1 MSVDGSDEAGRVDAG
16 NKPELTRH
24 PLAPTFQTY
33 PEGDMPSGGYETVV
47 GFVGDSPRAG
57 YIRVYAGLAFRS
69 YCELR
74 VSDVALATP
83 LDPGDADGPT
93 VVRVAVG
100 APVEYV
106 RTERLE
112 GEGSYVLGAVRE
124 SYRGPT
130 GDTAEGELEYDAKV
144 QPLDP
149 VSVVY
154 PPCPPP
160 ITPVLYC
167 VSDVYPPC

>member
-1 MSVDGSDEAGRVDAG
+1 MSNDDGLA
-16 NKPELTRH
+16 RH
-24 PLAPTFQTY
+24 SLAPTFSTS
-33 PEGDMPSGGYETVV
+33 EGGDEPGGYETVV

-57 YIRVYAGLAFRS
+57 HLRVYAGLAFRS
-69 YCELR
+69 YCELA
-74 VSDVALATP
+74 SADIALATP
-83 LDPGDADGPT
+83 LDPSDPDGPT
-93 VVRVAVG
+93 VVRVAAG
-100 APVEYV
+100 AHLEYV

-112 GEGSYVLGAVRE
+112 GDASYVLGAVRT
-124 SYRGPT
+124 SYRGPA
-130 GDTAEGELEYDAKV
+130 GDTAEESMTDDYKLL
-144 QPLDP
+144 PLDP

>member
-1 MSVDGSDEAGRVDAG
+1 
-16 NKPELTRH
+16 
-24 PLAPTFQTY
+24 LAPTFSTSQ
-33 PEGDMPSGGYETVV
+33 EDEVAGGYETVV

-57 YIRVYAGLAFRS
+57 YVRVYAGLAFQS
-69 YCELR
+69 YCELAA
-74 VSDVALATP
+74 SDIALATP
-83 LDPGDADGPT
+83 LDASDSDGPT
-93 VVRVAVG
+93 VIRVAAG
-100 APVEYV
+100 AHLEYV
-106 RTERLE
+106 RTERLA
-112 GEGSYVLGAVRE
+112 GDASYVLGAVRA

-130 GDTAEGELEYDAKV
+130 GDTSEDSLADRAKV
-144 QPLDP
+144 SPLDP

>member
-1 MSVDGSDEAGRVDAG
+1 MSVDGSDEAGRVDVSSQ
-16 NKPELTRH
+16 PELTRH

-33 PEGDMPSGGYETVV
+33 PESDTPSGGYETVV

-69 YCELR
+69 YCELP
-74 VSDVALATP
+74 VSDIALASP
-83 LDPGDADGPT
+83 LDPDDADGPT
-93 VVRVAVG
+93 VIRVAAG
-100 APVEYV
+100 AHAEYV

-112 GEGSYVLGAVRE
+112 GEASYVLGAVRE

-130 GDTAEGELEYDAKV
+130 GDTAEDNFTNEAKLL
-144 QPLDP
+144 PLDP